1 MLKAFE
7 PLYAVFYDKNMKYVA
22 LSAIYKET
30 IKEDYLSI
38 EQSTFTIL
46 SNEAIGEAVFV
57 EIKPI
62 YEAGDSFVGKIKS
75 VYKKNGITQVD
86 CVPVQSI
93 FDTEFYCAFG
103 APANAFSSTIG
114 NSAISQ
120 LMHAMLAVLKLDSA
134 YYNYNGDTSYRYFPV
149 RVIADKKSGGDVD
162 NSLYSKELGLNNAF
176 DAMTELFKLYSVVV
190 KAYVTVEDVDY
201 RVLNFKISIQKTIE
215 GEHLQLIDATLDN
228 VLDFEAKDDAKN
240 AVNMLTIFNKST
252 FPNGRALK
260 TYVRT
265 DVGLVTELDLNKYAN
280 MRTVVNKSI
289 EAEDADFQS
298 GEIANIAKKELD
310 IAQLKSEIQI
320 TYKYGD
326 NLVNQNSV
334 EIGTRATIRTATDEY
349 YSVLSGYEIN
359 GGAVKYIFG
368 YGRNKLTQMLAE
380 QRRTKK

>member
-7 PLYAVFYDKNMKYVA
+7 PLYAVFYDKNMKYIA

-38 EQSTFTIL
+38 EQSTFTLL

-75 VYKKNGITQVD
+75 VYKKNGKTQVD

-149 RVIADKKSGGDVD
+149 RVIADKKSGGDVE

-215 GEHLQLIDATLDN
+215 GEHLQVIDATLDN
-228 VLDFEAKDDAKN
+228 VLDFEINDDAKN

-280 MRTVVNKSI
+280 MRTVVNKST

-310 IAQLKSEIQI
+310 IAQFKSEIQI

-326 NLVNQNSV
+326 NIVNQNSV
-334 EIGTRATIRTATDEY
+334 KIGTRVTIRTATDEY

-380 QRRTKK
+380 QRRAKK

>member
-7 PLYAVFYDKNMKYVA
+7 PLYAVFYDKNMKYVS
-22 LSAIYKET
+22 LSAIQKET

-38 EQSTFTIL
+38 EQSSFTLL
-46 SNEAIGEAVFV
+46 SNIQIGEAVFV
-57 EIKPI
+57 EIKPM

-75 VYKKNGITQVD
+75 VCKKNGITQVD

-103 APANAFSSTIG
+103 AHAHAFSSTIG

-120 LMHAMLAVLKLDSA
+120 LMHSMLAVLKLDSA
-134 YYNYNGDTSYRYFPV
+134 YYNYGGDTSYRYFPA

-162 NSLYSKELGLNNAF
+162 NSLYSKALGLNNVF
-176 DAMTELFKLYSVVV
+176 DAITELFKLYSVVV
-190 KAYVTVEDVDY
+190 KAYVTVEEVDY
-201 RVLNFKISIQKTIE
+201 RVLNFKISIQKTVE
-215 GEHLQLIDATLDN
+215 GEHLQTIDATLGN
-228 VLDFEAKDDAKN
+228 VLDFEVTDDAKN

-265 DVGLVTELDLNKYAN
+265 
-280 MRTVVNKSI
+280 
-289 EAEDADFQS
+289 EDADFQS
-298 GEIANIAKKELD
+298 GEIEKIAKKELD
-310 IAQLKSEIQI
+310 IAQFKSEIQI

-326 NLVNQNSV
+326 NLVNENSID
-334 EIGTRATIRTATDEY
+334 IGTRATIRTETDEY
-349 YSVLSGYEIN
+349 YSVLSGYEIK
-359 GGAVKYIFG
+359 GGEVKYIFG

-380 QRRTKK
+380 QRRANK

>member
-7 PLYAVFYDKNMKYVA
+7 PLYAVFYDKDMKYVA
-22 LSAIYKET
+22 LSAIYEET

-38 EQSTFTIL
+38 EQSTFTLL
-46 SNEAIGEAVFV
+46 SKVQISEAVFV

-62 YEAGDSFVGKIKS
+62 YEQGDSFVGKIKS
-75 VYKKNGITQVD
+75 VCEKNAITQVD
-86 CVPVQSI
+86 CMPIQSI

-103 APANAFSSTIG
+103 APAIAFSSAIG

-120 LMHAMLAVLKLDSA
+120 LKHAMLAVLKLDSV
-134 YYNYNGDTSYRYFPV
+134 YYNYNGDTSYRYFPA
-149 RVIADKKSGGDVD
+149 RIIDDKNSGGDVV
-162 NSLYSKELGLNNAF
+162 NNLYSQELGLNNVF

-201 RVLNFKISIQKTIE
+201 RVLNFKISIQKTVE
-215 GEHLQLIDATLDN
+215 GEHLQVIDATLDN
-228 VLDFEAKDDAKN
+228 VLDFEVTDDAKN

-265 DVGLVTELDLNKYAN
+265 DAGIIAELDLNKYAN
-280 MRTVVNKSI
+280 MRTVIAKAA
-289 EAEDADFQS
+289 EAEDEDFQS

-310 IAQLKSEIQI
+310 IAQFKSEIQI
-320 TYKYGD
+320 TYRYGD
-326 NLVNQNSV
+326 NIVNQNSV

-380 QRRTKK
+380 QRRAKK

>member
-7 PLYAVFYDKNMKYVA
+7 PLYAVFYDKNMNYVA
-22 LSAIYKET
+22 MSAIYKET

-103 APANAFSSTIG
+103 SPANAFSSTIG

-201 RVLNFKISIQKTIE
+201 RVLNFKISIQKTVE
-215 GEHLQLIDATLDN
+215 GEHLQVIDATLDN
-228 VLDFEAKDDAKN
+228 VLDFEVKDDAKN

-265 DVGLVTELDLNKYAN
+265 DVGIVTELDLNKYAN

-310 IAQLKSEIQI
+310 IAQFKSEIQI

-326 NLVNQNSV
+326 NIVNQNSV

-380 QRRTKK
+380 ERRAKK

>member
-7 PLYAVFYDKNMKYVA
+7 PLYAVFYDKNMKYVS
-22 LSAIYKET
+22 LSAIQKET

-38 EQSTFTIL
+38 EQSSFTLL
-46 SNEAIGEAVFV
+46 SNKQIGEAVFV
-57 EIKPI
+57 EIKPM

-75 VYKKNGITQVD
+75 VCKKNGITQVD

-103 APANAFSSTIG
+103 APANAFSTTIG

-134 YYNYNGDTSYRYFPV
+134 YYNYGGDTSYRYFPA

-162 NSLYSKELGLNNAF
+162 NSLYLKELGLNNVF
-176 DAMTELFKLYSVVV
+176 DAITELFKLYSVVV
-190 KAYVTVEDVDY
+190 KAYVTVEEVDY
-201 RVLNFKISIQKTIE
+201 RVLNFKISIQKTVE
-215 GEHLQLIDATLDN
+215 GKHLQTIDATLGN
-228 VLDFEAKDDAKN
+228 VLEFEVTDDAKN

-265 DVGLVTELDLNKYAN
+265 DVGIVTELDLNKYAN
-280 MRTVVNKSI
+280 MRTVVAKAA

-298 GEIANIAKKELD
+298 GEIENIAKKELD
-310 IAQLKSEIQI
+310 IAQFKSEIQI

-326 NLVNQNSV
+326 NLVNQNSID
-334 EIGTRATIRTATDEY
+334 IGTRATIRTETDEY

-359 GGAVKYIFG
+359 GGKVKYIFG
-368 YGRNKLTQMLAE
+368 YGRNKLKQMLSQ
-380 QRRTKK
+380 QRMSNK